1 MDMPVLPIVRRKCLR
16 SARRLGS
23 GSALLTRAFATVL
36 AAALPVGT
44 LHAAEAAAGPTA
56 GTRIEISTGEPA
68 GGPLHVIGTEGRR
81 QLVVSAVPAGADA
94 DHERDVTRQ
103 ASYRVEPDTLATVTP
118 EGVVIP
124 SADGQGEIV
133 ISVSAVP
140 GLTDLPE
147 TRVPLV
153 VERFGNDPPVEFFGR
168 VVPVFTKFGCNSGG
182 CHGKSG
188 GQNGFRLSLLGFEPA
203 EDHEHLVKEARG
215 RRISTTAP
223 DESLLL
229 LKAAA
234 VVPHGGGRL
243 IETGSPSYRLISR
256 WIAEGAQPG
265 DPQAPAVVGIEVFPT
280 VRVMHPGQSQQVRVM
295 AILSDGSREDVTP
308 MAQYEVNAPELASV
322 DKTGLVS
329 AAERGNGPPRSGVAA
344 LMVRYQSQVAVFR
357 ATVPLESPID
367 LMPAR
372 NAFARNFI
380 DGHVLDN
387 LVSLSLPPS
396 GRCDDATFLR
406 RVTID
411 IAGRVPALD
420 ETQAF
425 LADSDPNKRDKL
437 VDRLLDSPDYAD
449 TFANKWSAILRNKR
463 TDDTLHR
470 HGSYSFHEWIRS
482 GLAEN
487 KPYDQF
493 VRDIVSASGEA
504 SGNPATIWYRQV
516 VDTNQQVE
524 DLSQLFLGLRL
535 QCARCHH
542 HPFEKWSTADYYQL
556 SAFFS
561 RIGRKKGAQPGEDQ
575 IFHNRGPAQAAG
587 PKATH
592 QAAVLGGKPA
602 ELAADVDPRTALVD
616 WMTTR
621 DNPFFARS
629 LVNRY
634 WKHFFSRGLVEPE
647 DDMRL
652 TNPPTNP
659 PLLDALAADFVHH
672 GYDLKHLVRTICRS
686 NTYQLSAEPNEF
698 NAEDRQSFSR
708 FYPRRLPAEVALDAI
723 DTLTAK
729 QTAFGGTLA
738 GTRSIQLPDPNF
750 GNYFLTVF
758 GRPNGDSACE
768 CERVSEANLAQSIH
782 LINSADIL
790 GKLGGDGR
798 AAKLVADQGRD
809 DAAKVAELY
818 LVSFSRP
825 PSTEENGLVQ
835 KYLEGH
841 GDNRQAAYEDVIWSL
856 LNTKEFLFNH

>member
-1 MDMPVLPIVRRKCLR
+1 MKFPASALPVLCVGL
-16 SARRLGS
+16 LS
-23 GSALLTRAFATVL
+23 GSAVM
-36 AAALPVGT
+36 
-44 LHAAEAAAGPTA
+44 
-56 GTRIEISTGEPA
+56 
-68 GGPLHVIGTEGRR
+68 
-81 QLVVSAVPAGADA
+81 AD
-94 DHERDVTRQ
+94 
-103 ASYRVEPDTLATVTP
+103 
-118 EGVVIP
+118 
-124 SADGQGEIV
+124 
-133 ISVSAVP
+133 
-140 GLTDLPE
+140 
-147 TRVPLV
+147 
-153 VERFGNDPPVEFFGR
+153 
-168 VVPVFTKFGCNSGG
+168 
-182 CHGKSG
+182 
-188 GQNGFRLSLLGFEPA
+188 
-203 EDHEHLVKEARG
+203 
-215 RRISTTAP
+215 
-223 DESLLL
+223 
-229 LKAAA
+229 
-234 VVPHGGGRL
+234 
-243 IETGSPSYRLISR
+243 
-256 WIAEGAQPG
+256 
-265 DPQAPAVVGIEVFPT
+265 PAVVGQASKP
-280 VRVMHPGQSQQVRVM
+280 
-295 AILSDGSREDVTP
+295 
-308 MAQYEVNAPELASV
+308 APKEF
-322 DKTGLVS
+322 D
-329 AAERGNGPPRSGVAA
+329 VAA
-344 LMVRYQSQVAVFR
+344 A
-357 ATVPLESPID
+357 AAKID
-367 LMPAR
+367 S
-372 NAFARNFI
+372 
-380 DGHVLDN
+380 
-387 LVSLSLPPS
+387 LVEGMLTKQGQKPNEAI
-396 GRCDDATFLR
+396 DDATFVR
-406 RVTID
+406 RAYLD
-411 IAGRVPALD
+411 IAGRVPTIEEA
-420 ETQAF
+420 ENF
-425 LADSDPNKRDKL
+425 
-437 VDRLLDSPDYAD
+437 
-449 TFANKWSAILRNKR
+449 
-463 TDDTLHR
+463 
-470 HGSYSFHEWIRS
+470 HGSDYPRKRQQLITDLLESEGHMSHAYNYWADVLRINSALGIGAGQAEAAYQLWVKDAIRN
-482 GLAEN
+482 N

-493 VRDIVSASGEA
+493 VRDIVTASGEA
-504 SGNPATIWYRQV
+504 GGNPATIWYRQV

-592 QAAVLGGKPA
+592 QAAVLGGTPA

-629 LVNRY
+629 IVNRY

-659 PLLDALAADFVHH
+659 ALLDALAADFVEH

-723 DTLTAK
+723 DTLTGK

-798 AAKLVADQGRD
+798 ASKLVADQGRD

-825 PSTEENGLVQ
+825 PSAEENGLVQ

-856 LNTKEFLFNH
+856 LNTKDFLFNH

>member
-1 MDMPVLPIVRRKCLR
+1 MDTIAATWPVALR
-16 SARRLGS
+16 GSLARLF
-23 GSALLTRAFATVL
+23 L
-36 AAALPVGT
+36 AALP
-44 LHAAEAAAGPTA
+44 LCLAAPATAAD
-56 GTRIEISTGEPA
+56 RLEISTGEPD
-68 GGPLHVIGTEGRR
+68 GGPVRIVGTEGRR
-81 QLVVSAVPAGADA
+81 QLVASVVPEGGDA
-94 DHERDVTRQ
+94 EHGRDVTR
-103 ASYRVEPDTLATVTP
+103 AAVYRVEPATLASVTP
-118 EGVVIP
+118 EGVVVP
-124 SADGQGEIV
+124 AANGQGEIV
-133 ISVSAVP
+133 VALSGAP
-140 GLTDLPE
+140 GLPDGTE

-153 VERFGNDPPVEFFGR
+153 VERFGDDPPVEFFGR
-168 VVPVFTKFGCNSGG
+168 VVPVFTKYGCNGGG

-234 VVPHGGGRL
+234 VLPHGGGKL
-243 IETGSPSYRLISR
+243 IETGSPAYRLIAR
-256 WIAEGAQPG
+256 WIAEGARPG
-265 DPQAPAVVGIEVFPT
+265 DPTAPKVVGIEVFPT
-280 VRVMHPGQSQQVRVM
+280 VRVMHPGQSQQVRVT

-308 MAQYEVNAPELASV
+308 MAQFEVNAPDLAGV
-322 DKTGLVS
+322 DKSGLVT
-329 AAERGNGPPRSGVAA
+329 AVERGSGPPRSGVAA

-357 ATVPLESPID
+357 ATIPLDSPGNG
-367 LMPAR
+367 MPAR
-372 NAFARNFI
+372 ADFARNFI
-380 DGHVLDN
+380 DNHVLDN
-387 LVSLSLPPS
+387 LLSLGLPPS
-396 GRCDDATFLR
+396 ARCDDATFLR
-406 RVTID
+406 RATID
-411 IAGRVPALD
+411 IAGRIPTLE

-425 LADSDPNKRDKL
+425 LADADPLKRDRL
-437 VDRLLDSPDYAD
+437 VDRLVDSPDYAYA
-449 TFANKWSAILRNKR
+449 FANKWSAVLRNKR
-463 TDDTLHR
+463 TDDGLHR
-470 HGSYSFHEWIRS
+470 HGSYAFHDWIRAS
-482 GLAEN
+482 LAEN

-493 VRDIVSASGEA
+493 VRDLVTASGEA
-504 SGNPATIWYRQV
+504 VGNPATIWYRQV

-542 HPFEKWSTADYYQL
+542 HPFEKWSTEDYYQL

-575 IFHNRGPAQAAG
+575 IFHNRGAPQAAG
-587 PKATH
+587 PKGTH

-602 ELAADVDPRTALVD
+602 ELPADVDPRAALAD
-616 WMTTR
+616 WMT
-621 DNPFFARS
+621 DPANPFFARS
-629 LVNRY
+629 IVNRY

-659 PLLDALAADFVHH
+659 ALLDALAADFVAH

-686 NTYQLSAEPNEF
+686 NTYQLSAEPNQY

-723 DTLTAK
+723 DTLTGKETSFA
-729 QTAFGGTLA
+729 GTLA

-750 GNYFLTVF
+750 NNYFLTVF

-798 AAKLVADQGRD
+798 AAKVAADAGRD
-809 DAAKVAELY
+809 DAAKINELY

-825 PSTEENGLVQ
+825 PSADESGLVI

-841 GDNRQAAYEDVIWSL
+841 ADNRAAAYEDVIWSL

>member
-1 MDMPVLPIVRRKCLR
+1 MDMPALPI
-16 SARRLGS
+16 
-23 GSALLTRAFATVL
+23 ALQSCPWHFRPTALTGPLLSRVVAAVVAAVLVAGLPASLLL
-36 AAALPVGT
+36 AADPP
-44 LHAAEAAAGPTA
+44 AGEQ
-56 GTRIEISTGEPA
+56 IVISTGEP
-68 GGPLHVIGTEGRR
+68 GNGPVRVIGTEGHR

-94 DHERDVTRQ
+94 EQARDLTRQ
-103 ASYRVEPDTLATVTP
+103 AIYRVEPETLAKVTP
-118 EGVVIP
+118 EGVVVP

-133 ISVSAVP
+133 VTVSAVP
-140 GLTDLPE
+140 GLTGPPD

-153 VERFGNDPPVEFFGR
+153 VERFGNDPPVEFYGH
-168 VVPVFTKFGCNSGG
+168 VVPVFTKYGCNGGG

-215 RRISTTAP
+215 RRLSITAP

-234 VVPHGGGRL
+234 IVPHGGGKL
-243 IETGSPSYRLISR
+243 IETGSPAYRLLSR

-265 DPQAPAVVGIEVFPT
+265 DENAPRVVGIDVFPT
-280 VRVMHPGQSQQVRVM
+280 VRVMHPGQSQQIRVM
-295 AILSDGSREDVTP
+295 AILSNGSREDVTP

-329 AAERGNGPPRSGVAA
+329 AADRGNGPPRSGVAA

-357 ATVPLESPID
+357 ATIPLESPVDRI
-367 LMPAR
+367 PAR
-372 NAFARNFI
+372 SDFARNFI
-380 DGHVLDN
+380 DRHVLDN
-387 LVSLSLPPS
+387 LVALSLPPS

-406 RVTID
+406 RATID
-411 IAGRVPALD
+411 IAGRTPTLD
-420 ETQAF
+420 ETRAF
-425 LADSDPNKRDKL
+425 LASTDANKRDKL

-449 TFANKWSAILRNKR
+449 FFANKWSAILRNKR
-463 TDDTLHR
+463 TNDTLHR
-470 HGSYSFHEWIRS
+470 HGSYAFHDWIRQS
-482 GLAEN
+482 LAEN
-487 KPYDQF
+487 KPYDEF
-493 VRDIVSASGEA
+493 VRDLVTASGEA
-504 SGNPATIWYRQV
+504 VGNPATIWYRQV
-516 VDTNQQVE
+516 VDANQQVE

-542 HPFEKWSTADYYQL
+542 HPFEKWGTEDYYQL

-561 RIGRKKGAQPGEDQ
+561 RIGRKKGAQPGEEQ
-575 IFHNRGPAQAAG
+575 IFHNRGTPQAAG
-587 PKATH
+587 PKGNH
-592 QAAVLGGKPA
+592 PAAVLGGKPL
-602 ELAADVDPRTALVD
+602 ELPADVDPRVALVD
-616 WMTTR
+616 WMTTPE
-621 DNPFFARS
+621 NPFFARS
-629 LVNRY
+629 IVNRY

-659 PLLDALAADFVHH
+659 ALLDALADDFVQH

-708 FYPRRLPAEVALDAI
+708 FYPRRVAAEVALDAI
-723 DTLTAK
+723 DSLTGK
-729 QTAFGGTLA
+729 QTSFAGVLA
-738 GTRSIQLPDPNF
+738 GTRSMQLPDPNF

-798 AAKLVADQGRD
+798 AAKLIADTDRD
-809 DAAKVAELY
+809 DAAKIAELY
-818 LVSFSRP
+818 LLAFSRP
-825 PSTEENGLVQ
+825 PTAAESELVQ
-835 KYLEGH
+835 TYLAGH
-841 GDNRQAAYEDVIWSL
+841 ADNRQSAYEDVIWSL